1 MKYFRVG
8 VPILVV
14 LSVIFNAIAAYGADN
29 STAFYAN
36 ITALCGWLVI
46 ATDEVLYYRKEY
58 SNKKDGV

>member
-8 VPILVV
+8 VPVLVV
-14 LSVIFNAIAAYGADN
+14 LAVIFNAITAYGADN

-46 ATDEVLYYRKEY
+46 AGDEIIHFRDQRV
-58 SNKKDGV
+58 NKDSV

>member
-14 LSVIFNAIAAYGADN
+14 LSVILNATLAYGADN

-36 ITALCGWLVI
+36 ITALCGWLVV
-46 ATDEVLYYRKEY
+46 ATDEVLYYRRKY
-58 SNKKDGV
+58 SNKDGV